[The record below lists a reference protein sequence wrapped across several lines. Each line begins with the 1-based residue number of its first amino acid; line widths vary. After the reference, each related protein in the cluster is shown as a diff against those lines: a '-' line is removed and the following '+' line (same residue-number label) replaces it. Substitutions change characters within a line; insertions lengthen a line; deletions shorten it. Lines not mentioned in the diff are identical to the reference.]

1 MQSGRD
7 QRTAGTQASSSSEPL
22 EGEPRSFHVALFCL
36 VLVVLLMAGFL
47 HVDIEMFTP
56 DSTPVT
62 NIMFLKTHKTAS
74 STMLNI
80 LYRFSESHNLSV
92 ALPKDSM
99 FHLGYPWLFVARYV
113 EGTEQNGLQNHHF
126 NVMCNHLRFNL
137 PEVQKVMPNDT
148 FYLSILRNPV
158 SQLESSFIYYK
169 KHSPAFQRVKSLD
182 QFLTDPWKYYNV
194 SVGLKNVYA
203 RNNMWFDFGFDNN
216 AQAEA
221 GYVRRCLSEVERQ
234 FQLVLIADYF
244 DESMV
249 LLRRRLRWQ
258 LDDVVSFKL
267 NLRSQRTIS
276 RLTPESQERAKRWCE
291 LDWQLYLHFNRT
303 FWAQLYAEVSPRQ
316 LREELAQLRA
326 RRRELTTLCLQ
337 DPEPKNTT
345 QIKDQNMLPYQ
356 SGDAEILGYN
366 LRQGLD
372 NTTLHICQRMAMPEL
387 QYMAHLYSLQ
397 FPDKPPK
404 DIPLPKK

>member
-1 MQSGRD
+1 
-7 QRTAGTQASSSSEPL
+7 
-22 EGEPRSFHVALFCL
+22 
-36 VLVVLLMAGFL
+36 
-47 HVDIEMFTP
+47 
-56 DSTPVT
+56 
-62 NIMFLKTHKTAS
+62 
-74 STMLNI
+74 
-80 LYRFSESHNLSV
+80 
-92 ALPKDSM
+92 
-99 FHLGYPWLFVARYV
+99 
-113 EGTEQNGLQNHHF
+113 
-126 NVMCNHLRFNL
+126 
-137 PEVQKVMPNDT
+137 MPNDT

-169 KHSPAFQRVKSLD
+169 RYSPAFRKVKTLD
-182 QFLTDPWKYYNV
+182 QFLADPWKYYNV
-194 SVGLKNVYA
+194 STGLKNAYA

-216 AQAEA
+216 AQPEE

-291 LDWQLYLHFNRT
+291 LDWQLYQHFNRT

-372 NTTLHICQRMAMPEL
+372 NATLHICQRMAMPEL

-404 DIPLPKK
+404 GIPLPKK

>member
-1 MQSGRD
+1 
-7 QRTAGTQASSSSEPL
+7 
-22 EGEPRSFHVALFCL
+22 
-36 VLVVLLMAGFL
+36 MA
-47 HVDIEMFTP
+47 
-56 DSTPVT
+56 
-62 NIMFLKTHKTAS
+62 
-74 STMLNI
+74 
-80 LYRFSESHNLSV
+80 
-92 ALPKDSM
+92 
-99 FHLGYPWLFVARYV
+99 
-113 EGTEQNGLQNHHF
+113 
-126 NVMCNHLRFNL
+126 
-137 PEVQKVMPNDT
+137 NDT
-148 FYLSILRNPV
+148 FYLSIIRNPV
-158 SQLESSFIYYK
+158 FQLESSFIYYK
-169 KHSPAFQRVKSLD
+169 KYSPAFQRVKSLD
-182 QFLTDPWKYYNV
+182 QFLADPWKYYNV

-221 GYVRRCLSEVERQ
+221 DYVHRSLSEVERQ

-267 NLRSQRTIS
+267 NVRSQRTIS

-291 LDWQLYLHFNRT
+291 LDWQLYQHFNRT

-345 QIKDQNMLPYQ
+345 QIKDQNLLPYQ

-372 NTTLHICQRMAMPEL
+372 NATLHFCQRMAMPEL

-404 DIPLPKK
+404 NIPLRKK